1 MFTGPVAA
9 ALVCLLIGAGVAL
22 VTRLRYRRIVASGAE
37 TSAEMD
43 KRFSDKMTRLIP
55 VLFLYWGALIRMTGT
70 DAGFLRYLA
79 VGVVMGALAVG
90 CFLPVIWLF
99 KRRYGISPND
109 EESLEKLNLGMAL
122 YFVALIGAA
131 LIAFFLAFFVAGET
145 GFIDMQ
151 L

>member
-1 MFTGPVAA
+1 MLTGPVAA
-9 ALVCLLIGAGVAL
+9 ALVCLLIGGGVAL
-22 VTRLRYRRIVASGAE
+22 VTRLRYHRIVASGAE
-37 TSAEMD
+37 TSAQMD

-70 DAGFLRYLA
+70 NAGFLRYLA
-79 VGVVMGALAVG
+79 VGVAMGGLAVA

-109 EESLEKLNLGMAL
+109 EESLQHVGMAL
-122 YFVALIGAA
+122 YFVTLFGAA
-131 LIAFFLAFFVAGET
+131 LVLFFLAFLVADEI
-145 GFIDMQ
+145 GFIDVG